1 MVFSPE
7 KYEILHFSRRSD
19 NLQLKLRLG
28 NVILKPKEEVRV
40 LGVYLD
46 AKLHWHK
53 HQRII
58 LQKAQKALSSLSRTS
73 YSTWGFPVLTARL
86 VYTAILRSV
95 LSYAV
100 GIWFNPL
107 RKSSNIS
114 SLIIFQNKYLRLIGG
129 AFKATSSFL
138 LESEL
143 FLLPLDL
150 YFKLRKKKKLCWMA
164 GVLPKTSLQQ
174 CYDPGDGSHSFV
186 GNQAAGQARGHHGS
200 QVTNQQG
207 VT

>member
-1 MVFSPE
+1 M
-7 KYEILHFSRRSD
+7 
-19 NLQLKLRLG
+19 
-28 NVILKPKEEVRV
+28 
-40 LGVYLD
+40 YLD

-73 YSTWGFPVLTARL
+73 YSTWSFPVLTACL

-114 SLIIFQNKYLRLIGG
+114 SLIIFQNKCLRLIGG
-129 AFKATSSFL
+129 AFKATPSFL

-150 YFKLRKKKKLCWMA
+150 YFKFYTVCFLSSIQQRQQVSFNPQDFTTIISNPELLQKFLYWFMSLKRLNQFNLAFKLH
-164 GVLPKTSLQQ
+164 
-174 CYDPGDGSHSFV
+174 Y
-186 GNQAAGQARGHHGS
+186 S
-200 QVTNQQG
+200 QSNT
-207 VT
+207 